1 MNPSK
6 DRKTFDE
13 SYESELG
20 EKLKIVVVPLNQLE
34 LVIDVYREDS
44 LKARCRQ
51 FIENAALV
59 SVKDSNSIYRL

>member
-44 LKARCRQ
+44 LKARCR
-51 FIENAALV
+51 
-59 SVKDSNSIYRL
+59 

>member
-1 MNPSK
+1 MEMVLIDSTRLVYMNPSK

-13 SYESELG
+13 SYERELG

-44 LKARCRQ
+44 LKARCR
-51 FIENAALV
+51 
-59 SVKDSNSIYRL
+59 

>member
-1 MNPSK
+1 MEMVLIDSTGLVYRNPSK

-20 EKLKIVVVPLNQLE
+20 EKLKIVAVPLNQLE

-44 LKARCRQ
+44 LKARCR
-51 FIENAALV
+51 
-59 SVKDSNSIYRL
+59 